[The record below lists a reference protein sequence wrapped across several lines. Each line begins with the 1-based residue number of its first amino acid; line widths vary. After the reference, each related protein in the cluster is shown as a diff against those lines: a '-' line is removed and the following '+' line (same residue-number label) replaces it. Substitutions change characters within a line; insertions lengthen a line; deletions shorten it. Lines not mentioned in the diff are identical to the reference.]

1 MPVVSRSKKGA
12 VAVNTKIMVR
22 NQFYT
27 LMPIM
32 YWLSLFLTPTIVAI
46 WIGKLTGHIGWAMV
60 ALLLSL
66 LLTWLL
72 SIMSYGFIFSFLDM
86 ADRVESIERR
96 LRKAEK
102 DDSRPPS
109 PEPAVEEPES
119 SNKSSWEGLI

>member
-1 MPVVSRSKKGA
+1 M
-12 VAVNTKIMVR
+12 NTKIMVR

-60 ALLLSL
+60 ALLLTL